1 MKIGTIGYNYIH
13 DMKKEHFEMDRPKG
27 PGAPLFLIVKTTA
40 LFTINGKEYVVKPNS
55 FVLLKADTP
64 CRYTAKD
71 DVYTDDWVYFEND
84 YWDQNFIDN
93 LEIPIDTPVHLGNDV
108 EEISQLVHIL
118 CYERYTSDAY
128 HSEIEERYT
137 EILFLKLSR
146 LLKQKRCAFSEALSE
161 KNYRF
166 TQLRNEIFTQPDVV
180 PDVDEMA
187 KRLGMSR
194 SGFQHLYKKTFGVS
208 VMTDIINGRMKTAK
222 ELLIATNL
230 SIKDVAL
237 RCGYT
242 NEYGFMKRF
251 KLYYGVTPTQM
262 RERI

>member
-1 MKIGTIGYNYIH
+1 MHVGAVGYNYRHEEGFVMDKPQGSGCYFMLLI
-13 DMKKEHFEMDRPKG
+13 KEP
-27 PGAPLFLIVKTTA
+27 A
-40 LFTINGKEYVVKPNS
+40 LFTINGVETEVKKNS
-55 FVLLKADTP
+55 FVLFSPHTP
-64 CRYTAKD
+64 HSYRAKNK
-71 DVYTDDWVYFEND
+71 VYADDWIFLGMEEGDEKIFSQLGIPTDEIVCLGNIDELSQTVKHIAFEHYSNEEGHELIEQHYFEILLIRLGRMIKNGSLGHD
-84 YWDQNFIDN
+84 AVTDKHTRLMALRNMIYGVPDWVGDVDN
-93 LEIPIDTPVHLGNDV
+93 LA
-108 EEISQLVHIL
+108 S
-118 CYERYTSDAY
+118 
-128 HSEIEERYT
+128 
-137 EILFLKLSR
+137 F
-146 LLKQKRCAFSEALSE
+146 
-161 KNYRF
+161 
-166 TQLRNEIFTQPDVV
+166 
-180 PDVDEMA
+180 M
-187 KRLGMSR
+187 GMSR